1 MVFSNSKIA
10 FLSFLCSNLSLIPDT
25 WLLLRIVNNV
35 RTILEQQGK
44 HVYIPDL
51 RLEAEF
57 NLSHQAIH
65 YYLEITIQYSMN

>member
-1 MVFSNSKIA
+1 MN
-10 FLSFLCSNLSLIPDT
+10 NLSLIPDV

-44 HVYIPDL
+44 HVYILDL

-57 NLSHQAIH
+57 
-65 YYLEITIQYSMN
+65 